1 MDFGLTPEALRTGLI
16 FYFLLFA
23 VLILRAF
30 SQAWLADRM
39 GDSTPRNDGRVTL
52 YPPPHVDLLGTVI
65 LPLIC
70 IFYLQPRLGQIN
82 FFLAWTKPVPTNPSN
97 FPHPRRGELITQ
109 FAGCFVCVLIAAFA
123 AVIGGLVLQ
132 YELRNPDIDP
142 RSLQISITLI
152 GICAMLIVLD
162 LLPIPPL
169 PGGMLLRHFGII
181 SEEAFWSF
189 SRWGGLVLIIAF
201 NIPVIRAL
209 IGRCVEFIASPFEV
223 IFNAVAR

>member
-1 MDFGLTPEALRTGLI
+1 MDFGLSPETLRTGLI
-16 FYFLLFA
+16 FYILLFA

-30 SQAWLADRM
+30 AQAWMADRL
-39 GDSTPRNDGRVTL
+39 GDPTPRNDGRVTL

-70 IFYLQPRLGQIN
+70 IFYLRPELARIN
-82 FFLAWTKPVPTNPSN
+82 FFLAWTKPVPTNPGN
-97 FPHPRRGELITQ
+97 FAHPRRGELYTQ
-109 FAGCFVCVLIAAFA
+109 FAGTLVCVLIALTA
-123 AVIGGLVLQ
+123 AVVGGLFMEAQPQKSL
-132 YELRNPDIDP
+132 ELA
-142 RSLQISITLI
+142 ITVI

-189 SRWGGLVLIIAF
+189 SRWGGLVLLISF
-201 NIPVIRAL
+201 NIPPVRAL
-209 IGRCVEFIASPFEV
+209 IGRCVVFIASPFAM
-223 IFNAVAR
+223 ILDAVAR

>member
-1 MDFGLTPEALRTGLI
+1 MDFGLTPESLRAGLI

-30 SQAWLADRM
+30 AQAWLADRL
-39 GDSTPRNDGRVTL
+39 GDPTPRNDGRVTL

-97 FPHPRRGELITQ
+97 FEHPRRGELFTQ
-109 FAGCFVCVLIAAFA
+109 FAGFGMCVFLALFA
-123 AVIGGLVLQ
+123 AVVGGVAFSVTKDMRMV
-132 YELRNPDIDP
+132 EICG
-142 RSLQISITLI
+142 SLI
-152 GICAMLIVLD
+152 GICAMLMVLD

-169 PGGMLLRHFGII
+169 PGGVLLRHFGVI
-181 SEEAFWSF
+181 SEEAFWSI
-189 SRWGGLVLIIAF
+189 SRWSGIALLIAF
-201 NIPVIRAL
+201 NVPPVRL
-209 IGRCVEFIASPFEV
+209 VIGTCVEIVATPFVLLLEAIA
-223 IFNAVAR
+223 R

>member
-1 MDFGLTPEALRTGLI
+1 MDFGLSPEALRAGLI

-30 SQAWLADRM
+30 AQAWVADRL
-39 GDSTPRNDGRVTL
+39 GDPTPRNDGRVTL
-52 YPPPHVDLLGTVI
+52 YPPPHVDLLGTIV

-70 IFYLQPRLGQIN
+70 IFYFQPRLAQIA

-97 FPHPRRGELITQ
+97 FSHPRQGELFTQ
-109 FAGCFVCVLIAAFA
+109 FAGTATCVLVGLLS
-123 AVIGGLVLQ
+123 AVIGGLIVQ
-132 YELRNPDIDP
+132 VEP
-142 RSLQISITLI
+142 RSLEVSFTLI

-189 SRWGGLVLIIAF
+189 SRWGGLVLIISF
-201 NIPVIRAL
+201 NIPPVRAL
-209 IGRCVEFIASPFEV
+209 IGRFVMFIASPFAMILE
-223 IFNAVAR
+223 AVAR